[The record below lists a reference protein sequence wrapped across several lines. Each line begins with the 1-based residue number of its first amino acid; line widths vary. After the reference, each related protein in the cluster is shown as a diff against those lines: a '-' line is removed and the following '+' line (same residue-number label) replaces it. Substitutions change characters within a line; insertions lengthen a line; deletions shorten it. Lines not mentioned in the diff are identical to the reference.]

1 MLQGVIVEALI
12 GFYPNVIT
20 SRSRICGRN
29 SVCLSVICRLRAPYS
44 SVLSFRQCFY
54 VFLYGGHRLTAIQN
68 FTEIVS
74 GKPLRRR

>member
-44 SVLSFRQCFY
+44 S
-54 VFLYGGHRLTAIQN
+54 G
-68 FTEIVS
+68 
-74 GKPLRRR
+74 